1 MDSRNFQRRNMF
13 PTHAAFLTYS
23 ARCYRFSLSPHF
35 SNSLY
40 HLHNGDDV
48 VLLTTCKHGKDWK
61 QFKDDRCDDDMRL
74 YDDAR

>member
-1 MDSRNFQRRNMF
+1 M
-13 PTHAAFLTYS
+13 TYS
-23 ARCYRFSLSPHF
+23 ARFLSFSHPLF
-35 SNSLY
+35 SNSLH

>member
-1 MDSRNFQRRNMF
+1 MLS
-13 PTHAAFLTYS
+13 
-23 ARCYRFSLSPHF
+23 FSLPPLF
-35 SNSLY
+35 SNSLH